1 MLGLGFSP
9 TSVVSVLSSASVL
22 PPAYPAE
29 GLRLWVDA
37 TELSTI
43 TKDGSDLVSA
53 WASRYGS
60 ASFTSSGADRPTY
73 QATGMDGN
81 PAIDFTG
88 SDVMNADSLAS
99 LFSGDDTPMA
109 AFMVCEMDAL
119 QNNDLLVWGNSTDAD
134 SLMILRQTAT
144 QYAYIKREDAGGSAI
159 GPIGGTT
166 DTTPHVFSF
175 RTNEAG
181 TSATTRLDGA
191 DLNTASIDVGQTTVD
206 VLALGADLNT
216 ASIDVGQT
224 TVDVLALGAR
234 DSNGVVS
241 TYTNGRIGEVLIYD
255 RYVTDEEAAAIHTY
269 LINKWG
275 TNRVFFTGADSTV
288 ALTNS
293 LTATQSIL
301 LSGTAASVAIT
312 NSCNATQAVNFTGAD
327 ATVAMTNSCNAT
339 QVTPATAGTMS
350 FASASSQYLECRE
363 NDLVAGSSSYTDLA
377 IAAWVSVDS
386 TAASRGMGIFNIYS
400 DGNADSTPNDDVGLM
415 VYLWCESDGGNLKA
429 RIYVDLD
436 PGTEITLDSS
446 YTLGTEFFFG
456 YRYGGAPN
464 NSVFYYDSATPVVD
478 GGIADA
484 AFSTDGNAFVN
495 WGRTRD
501 GSYAT
506 NFEYHDGTIK
516 LPALWL
522 GTDVDMPNFTNLYNG
537 GTPPSAAT
545 IAAEGNCVSVIEASS
560 NVNDDEVIGVSAW
573 TNNNGVSIV

>member
-9 TSVVSVLSSASVL
+9 TSVASILGSASVL

-73 QATGMDGN
+73 QAAGMDGN

-88 SDVMNADSLAS
+88 SDVMNVNSLAS

-109 AFMVCEMDAL
+109 AFMVCEMDTL
-119 QNNDLLVWGNSTDAD
+119 QNNDLLVWGNSADAD

-175 RTNEAG
+175 RTNAAG
-181 TSATTRLDGA
+181 TSATTRLD
-191 DLNTASIDVGQTTVD
+191 
-206 VLALGADLNT
+206 GADLNT

-255 RYVTDEEAAAIHTY
+255 RYVTDGEAAAIHTY

-275 TNRVFFTGADSTV
+275 TNRVFFTGADSTL

-301 LSGTAASVAIT
+301 LSGTVASVAIT

-339 QVTPATAGTMS
+339 QVTPAVDGTMDFES
-350 FASASSQYLECRE
+350 TSSQTLSIGARDLFDTTNSTITVTKFAIAFTIGFETADSVRGIFGPPTGAGVTNAIEVAVQRYSVNDAVQINFRHNGTEYGQNGSIIETVGANTPIYVAIAYDGTQASSVDRVKVYMNGDTGTSVGGGSVPTSLTVNTGVSDDYNLGNNDTEDGFFDGTMKTPAIFLNQDFPASSVWTGSAQASASTM
-363 NDLVAGSSSYTDLA
+363 AGLTGCISA
-377 IAAWVSVDS
+377 IS
-386 TAASRGMGIFNIYS
+386 
-400 DGNADSTPNDDVGLM
+400 
-415 VYLWCESDGGNLKA
+415 
-429 RIYVDLD
+429 
-436 PGTEITLDSS
+436 
-446 YTLGTEFFFG
+446 
-456 YRYGGAPN
+456 
-464 NSVFYYDSATPVVD
+464 
-478 GGIADA
+478 
-484 AFSTDGNAFVN
+484 
-495 WGRTRD
+495 
-501 GSYAT
+501 
-506 NFEYHDGTIK
+506 
-516 LPALWL
+516 
-522 GTDVDMPNFTNLYNG
+522 
-537 GTPPSAAT
+537 
-545 IAAEGNCVSVIEASS
+545 ASS